1 MIRKLLISISLLFAL
16 AYPASATPLVA
27 DLSNYRIHMDSGF
40 NGTRIFLFGTR
51 NDSGDI
57 VVAVRGPDK
66 NYIVRK
72 KEPLLGIWINRDRM
86 KFFNVPDY
94 YAIASSKPLD
104 EITEFGTF
112 QKLGIGENQL
122 LKAPSGLN
130 NPEKFKNFSEA
141 FMQYQRSRNLYITN
155 PQPISFMG
163 ETLFKT
169 VIEFPDNIPSGDY
182 TAEIYLVSEGDITG
196 MQSTPIKV
204 MKTGVD
210 AFVYNYAHT
219 HPFLYGITA
228 IIIALSAGWL
238 GGRMFEKK

>member
-1 MIRKLLISISLLFAL
+1 MIRKLLIGISLLFAL
-16 AYPASATPLVA
+16 VCSASATPLVA
-27 DLSNYRIHMDSGF
+27 DLSNYRIHMDSSF
-40 NGTRIFLFGTR
+40 NGTRMFLFGTR
-51 NDSGDI
+51 NESGDV

-72 KEPLLGIWINRDRM
+72 KEPLLGIWINRERM

-104 EITEFGTF
+104 DIAEFGVF
-112 QKLGIGENQL
+112 QKLGIGETQL

-130 NPEKFKNFSEA
+130 NPEKFKGFSEA
-141 FMQYQRSRNLYITN
+141 FMQHQRNRNLYITN

-169 VIEFPDNIPSGDY
+169 VIEFPDNIPSGNY
-182 TAEIYLVSEGDITG
+182 TAEIYLISEGDIVG

-204 MKTGVD
+204 MKTGID
-210 AFVYNYAHT
+210 AFVYNYAHN

-228 IIIALSAGWL
+228 VLIALSAGWF
-238 GGRMFEKK
+238 GGRLFEKK